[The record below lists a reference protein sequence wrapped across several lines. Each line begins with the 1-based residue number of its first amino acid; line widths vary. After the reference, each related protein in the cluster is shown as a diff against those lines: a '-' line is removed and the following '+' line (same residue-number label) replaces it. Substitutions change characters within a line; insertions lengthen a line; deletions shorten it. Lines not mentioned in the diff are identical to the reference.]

1 MWGVQGCDSP
11 PAPPA
16 AKEPVQADEALGA
29 AAAGVRAGLEGE
41 RCAPRRRSG
50 PRSGAAMQCR
60 GASCSPQDRL
70 TPSPTI
76 SPAFLPFSPS
86 RSLCVLVFPPPPL
99 GSLGSGCP
107 SAVPPAPSGA
117 EVSAPPPFGR
127 QHHFCLLER
136 VSGNGVSPT
145 AGPCTP
151 DLLCSAVLLRLG
163 LSVCPPRL
171 CPPCQGR
178 AVWAG
183 GGGRWET
190 HPMGN
195 MEGGGPTPRGP
206 TSR

>member
-1 MWGVQGCDSP
+1 
-11 PAPPA
+11 
-16 AKEPVQADEALGA
+16 
-29 AAAGVRAGLEGE
+29 
-41 RCAPRRRSG
+41 
-50 PRSGAAMQCR
+50 MQCR

-70 TPSPTI
+70 TPSPSI

-117 EVSAPPPFGR
+117 EGSAPPPFGR

-151 DLLCSAVLLRLG
+151 DLLCSAVLLRPG
-163 LSVCPPRL
+163 LSVCPPWL

-178 AVWAG
+178 AVWG
-183 GGGRWET
+183 GGWET

-195 MEGGGPTPRGP
+195 MEGGGPTTGSHILLTPAVPRPAGCTAAISAPTPACVCP
-206 TSR
+206 TSSTGGW